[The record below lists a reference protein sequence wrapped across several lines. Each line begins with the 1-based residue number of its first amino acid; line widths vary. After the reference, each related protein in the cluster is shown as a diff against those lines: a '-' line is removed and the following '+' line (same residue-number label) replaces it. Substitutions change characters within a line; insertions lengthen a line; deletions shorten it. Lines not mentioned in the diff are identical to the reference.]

1 MLLVY
6 LKGNFIEMRN
16 VILLVAFSLLSCKA
30 DDSGDLD
37 FVCTVDY
44 VEFASNNLSIV
55 KFDVELEGVKDSYFV
70 EQAYIQEDSDFF
82 IGDKLVNIKSFTAK
96 GNQATF
102 TFEYGE
108 NLGPFCVELF
118 SAIPEHTHDTF
129 EAEAEKVLS
138 DKGTGRWKIKKRN

>member
-1 MLLVY
+1 
-6 LKGNFIEMRN
+6 MRSL
-16 VILLVAFSLLSCKA
+16 ILLLAFSFLSCKA
-30 DDSGDLD
+30 DDSRDLD

-55 KFDVELEGVKDSYFV
+55 KFDVELEGIKDSYFV
-70 EQAYIQEDSDFF
+70 EQAYTQEGSDFF
-82 IGDKLVNIKSFTAK
+82 IGDDLVNIKSFTAK

-118 SAIPEHTHDTF
+118 SAMPEHTHDTF

-138 DKGTGRWKIKKRN
+138 DKGTGRWKIRKRN